1 VLTFKVPVEPKQ
13 KDKNCCSIKISFH
26 VQKSGACVDNLHT
39 PRNVTPSGLP
49 SCRNFSLLMLLTELA
64 ADAESES
71 FSFAIDVLSLKS
83 CVMAMPIDANESDVR
98 NHARNVRSLV
108 LISPASP
115 SVEETIV
122 TYPVRDG
129 RVQHCLCSQARRCRI
144 SRQAV
149 SNRLLCP
156 RRPQTLDPHCLV

>member
-26 VQKSGACVDNLHT
+26 LRKPGACVDNLHT

-64 ADAESES
+64 ADTESDSES

-83 CVMAMPIDANESDVR
+83 CVMAIPIDANESDVR

-108 LISPASP
+108 LVSPASP
-115 SVEETIV
+115 SIMK
-122 TYPVRDG
+122 
-129 RVQHCLCSQARRCRI
+129 
-144 SRQAV
+144 
-149 SNRLLCP
+149 
-156 RRPQTLDPHCLV
+156 